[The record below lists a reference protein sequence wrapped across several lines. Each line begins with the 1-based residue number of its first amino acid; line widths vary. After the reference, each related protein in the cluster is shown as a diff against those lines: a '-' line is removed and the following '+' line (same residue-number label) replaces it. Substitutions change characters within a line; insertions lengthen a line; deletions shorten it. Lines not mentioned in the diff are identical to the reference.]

1 MKNQILI
8 MGILAIVSSLGFTAI
23 SSNAVFGQSAPQQG
37 VPDHANPNAVF
48 GQGASSFPPG
58 EMGQHASSQEEPRYG
73 IGNVQQGSNGYPV
86 GQPVDGI
93 SKHPADLACALDPTL
108 SLCS

>member
-1 MKNQILI
+1 MKSQILT
-8 MGILAIVSSLGFTAI
+8 MGILAIVASLGFTAI
-23 SSNAVFGQSAPQQG
+23 SSNAVFAQGVPQQG
-37 VPDHANPNAVF
+37 VPDYANPNAAF

-58 EMGQHASSQEEPRYG
+58 GMGQHASSQEEPRYG
-73 IGNVQQGSNGYPV
+73 IGNVQQGLDENPV

-108 SLCS
+108 TLCP